1 MKVLIVNTSQQTG
14 GAAIAASRLNKA
26 LGSEVES
33 RMLVRD
39 ALPGTDDAVSLRGSW
54 RHKARFVYERGVVW
68 LNNGM
73 RRDNLFSIDIANVG
87 EDITRLPEFVEAD
100 IIHLHWINQGMLSL
114 DGIAKIL
121 KSGKPVVW
129 TMHDMWPFT
138 GICHYAEE
146 CKRYMSQC
154 CHCPQ
159 LNGYGRRADLSW
171 RTFCK
176 KKQVYS
182 QAPIVFVGCSG
193 WIASQ
198 SRKSALLTGHKVT
211 NIPNPIDTGVFAPDD
226 KVKSRSALGLDPDKN
241 YILFMA
247 MKVTDPRK
255 GFSLLCNSLKLWGLK
270 YPSTAAKTE
279 LLVVGRNAR
288 TLYSGLGMPVR
299 AFDYISDTR
308 TMVNMYNAA
317 SVYVTPSLQ
326 DNLPNTIME
335 AMACGVPC
343 IGCSIGGI
351 PEMIDNGE
359 NGITVEP
366 GQNAPANFA
375 EAIEHVLNRNENI
388 RMSANARQK
397 VIECYSE
404 NVVAGKYIEL
414 YNMLLNGNNSFS

>member
-1 MKVLIVNTSQQTG
+1 M
-14 GAAIAASRLNKA
+14 
-26 LGSEVES
+26 
-33 RMLVRD
+33 
-39 ALPGTDDAVSLRGSW
+39 
-54 RHKARFVYERGVVW
+54 
-68 LNNGM
+68 
-73 RRDNLFSIDIANVG
+73 
-87 EDITRLPEFVEAD
+87 
-100 IIHLHWINQGMLSL
+100 
-114 DGIAKIL
+114 
-121 KSGKPVVW
+121 
-129 TMHDMWPFT
+129 
-138 GICHYAEE
+138 
-146 CKRYMSQC
+146 
-154 CHCPQ
+154 
-159 LNGYGRRADLSW
+159 
-171 RTFCK
+171 
-176 KKQVYS
+176 
-182 QAPIVFVGCSG
+182 
-193 WIASQ
+193 
-198 SRKSALLTGHKVT
+198 
-211 NIPNPIDTGVFAPDD
+211 
-226 KVKSRSALGLDPDKN
+226 
-241 YILFMA
+241 
-247 MKVTDPRK
+247 
-255 GFSLLCNSLKLWGLK
+255 K

-279 LLVVGRNAR
+279 LLVVGRNAG

-299 AFDYISDTR
+299 AFNYISDTR

-343 IGCSIGGI
+343 IGCRIGGI